1 MRPELIV
8 WGGLALLL
16 IAAET
21 LAPGVFMLWLGLAA
35 AVVFT
40 LLLVVPGIPPI
51 WQAIA
56 FVLLA
61 FVSIMVYVKFF
72 RDKERPSDQ
81 PLLNRRGEQLI
92 GQVFT
97 LEQAIVDG
105 RGRMKIG
112 DAFWTAEGEDL
123 PQGAR
128 VRVVSANNMSLQV
141 RAVD

>member
-1 MRPELIV
+1 MRLELIV

-35 AVVFT
+35 AVVFAM
-40 LLLVVPGIPPI
+40 LLVVPGIPPI

-81 PLLNRRGEQLI
+81 PLLNRRGEQLV

-97 LEQAIVDG
+97 LDQAIVDG
-105 RGRMKIG
+105 RGRLKIG

-128 VRVVSANNMSLQV
+128 VRVVSAHNMSLQV

>member
-1 MRPELIV
+1 MRIELIV

-35 AVVFT
+35 AVVFAM
-40 LLLVVPGIPPI
+40 LLVAPGIPPI

-81 PLLNRRGEQLI
+81 PLLNRRGEQLV
-92 GQVFT
+92 GQVFV
-97 LEQAIVDG
+97 LDQAIVDG

-123 PQGAR
+123 PGGAR

>member
-35 AVVFT
+35 AVVFG
-40 LLLVVPGIPPI
+40 LLLVFPGMAPI
-51 WQAIA
+51 WQAVA
-56 FVLLA
+56 FVVLA

-72 RDKERPSDQ
+72 RDRERPSDQ
-81 PLLNRRGEQLI
+81 PLLNRRGEQLV

-97 LEQAIVDG
+97 LDQAIVDG

-128 VRVVSANNMSLQV
+128 VRVISANNMSLQV

>member
-1 MRPELIV
+1 MRTELIV
-8 WGGLALLL
+8 WGAVALLL
-16 IAAET
+16 IAADT
-21 LAPGVFMLWLGLAA
+21 LAPGVFLLWLGLAA
-35 AVVFT
+35 AAVFT

-51 WQAIA
+51 WQAVA
-56 FVLLA
+56 FVALA

-72 RDKERPSDQ
+72 RGKERPSDQ
-81 PLLNRRGEQLI
+81 PLLNRRGEQLV
-92 GQVFT
+92 GQVFV
-97 LEQAIVDG
+97 LDQAIVDG

-128 VRVVSANNMSLQV
+128 VRVVSAHNMSLQV

>member
-1 MRPELIV
+1 MRLELIV

-21 LAPGVFMLWLGLAA
+21 LAPGAFMLWLGLAA
-35 AVVFT
+35 VAMFA

-51 WQAIA
+51 GQAIA

-61 FVSIMVYVKFF
+61 FVSVVAYVKFF

-81 PLLNRRGEQLI
+81 PLLNRRGEQLV
-92 GQVFT
+92 GQVFV
-97 LEQAIVDG
+97 LDQAIVDG

-128 VRVVSANNMSLQV
+128 VRVVSAQNMSLQV

>member
-1 MRPELIV
+1 MRIELIV

-40 LLLVVPGIPPI
+40 MLLVFPGVPPI
-51 WQAIA
+51 WQAVA

-61 FVSIMVYVKFF
+61 FASIVVYVKYF

-81 PLLNRRGEQLI
+81 PLLNRRGEQLV
-92 GQVFT
+92 GQVYV
-97 LEQAIVDG
+97 LDQALVDG
-105 RGRMKIG
+105 RGRIKIG
-112 DAFWTAEGEDL
+112 DAYWTAEGEDL

-128 VRVVSANNMSLQV
+128 VRVVSAHNMSLQV

>member
-51 WQAIA
+51 WQAVA

-81 PLLNRRGEQLI
+81 PLLNRRGEQLV

-97 LEQAIVDG
+97 LDQAIVDG

>member
-1 MRPELIV
+1 MRTELMV

-21 LAPGVFMLWLGLAA
+21 LAPGMFMLWLGLAA
-35 AVVFT
+35 AVVFLV
-40 LLLVVPGIPPI
+40 LLLVPGIEPI
-51 WQAIA
+51 WQAIG
-56 FVLLA
+56 FVTLA
-61 FVSIMVYVKFF
+61 FAAIALYMKFF
-72 RDKERPSDQ
+72 RPKETPSDQ
-81 PLLNRRGEQLI
+81 PLLNRRGAQLV
-92 GQVFT
+92 GQVFV
-97 LEQAIVDG
+97 LDQAIVDG

-123 PQGAR
+123 PLGAR

>member
-1 MRPELIV
+1 MRFELIV

-35 AVVFT
+35 AVVFA

-81 PLLNRRGEQLI
+81 PLLNRRGEQLV

-97 LEQAIVDG
+97 LDQAIVDG
-105 RGRMKIG
+105 RGRLKIG

-128 VRVVSANNMSLQV
+128 VRVISANNMSLQV

>member
-1 MRPELIV
+1 MRIELIV

-35 AVVFT
+35 AVVFAM
-40 LLLVVPGIPPI
+40 LLVVPGIPPI

-81 PLLNRRGEQLI
+81 PLLNRRGEQLV
-92 GQVFT
+92 GQVFV
-97 LEQAIVDG
+97 LDQAIVDG

-123 PQGAR
+123 PGGAR

>member
-1 MRPELIV
+1 MRLELIV

-72 RDKERPSDQ
+72 RDKEQPSDQ
-81 PLLNRRGEQLI
+81 PLLNRRGEQLV
-92 GQVFT
+92 GQVFI
-97 LEQAIVDG
+97 LDQAIVDG

-128 VRVVSANNMSLQV
+128 VRVVSAHNMSLQV

>member
-1 MRPELIV
+1 MRFELIV

-81 PLLNRRGEQLI
+81 PLLNRRGEQLV

-97 LEQAIVDG
+97 LDQAIVDG

-128 VRVVSANNMSLQV
+128 VRVISANNMSLQV